1 MAQQKISYTVRD
13 FAAIRQE
20 LINYTKTYY
29 PDLIDNFNDASV
41 FSVFLDLNAAVA
53 DNLHYHIDRS
63 IQETVLQYAQQ
74 RSSVYNIAR
83 TYGLKIPGQR
93 PSVALVDFSIT
104 VPAFGDKEDER
115 YLGILRRGSQVN
127 GSGQVFE
134 TVYDVNFASPFNNE
148 GFPNRLKIPN
158 FDSNGNL
165 LNYTITKR
173 ETVVNGITKV
183 FKRVITPNDV
193 RPFFEFFLPEK
204 NVLGVTAIIQ
214 REGTAYSNV
223 PTAQEFLSP
232 NGRWYEVPAL
242 AESRV
247 FIPDPSKP
255 SDDPAI
261 KVGTYIETQDRF
273 ITEYTPEGFL
283 KITFGGGTNTAEDQL
298 RQFTTLDVPLKIQRY
313 QNNSM
318 SLGNTP
324 QANTTMFIQY
334 RIGGGI
340 ATNLGVNVINQIGA
354 VDFSIVG
361 PSDIINN
368 QVINSLSCNNVTAS
382 IGGAGYPST
391 EEVRNYVTFNFAA
404 QNRAVTIS
412 DYEAVIR
419 NMPGEFGAPAK
430 VAITENNNKINVQIL
445 SYDST
450 GNLTSDVSQ
459 TLKYNIAEYLS
470 NYRMINDY
478 VKVGSA
484 QVIDLGLDISV
495 VLDSSQNQGVVIS
508 NIIDRTTTFFSSA
521 VRGLGQNILL
531 SELNR
536 LIQEE
541 NGVVSVTDISVFGK
555 VGGQYSSAETSMPY
569 SNNLT
574 KQISLTDN
582 TIFAQPNQIYQ
593 IRFPSKDIVVRVK
606 NYQTTNFSW
615 WFILL
620 NQWLSFEK

>member
-74 RSSVYNIAR
+74 RSSIYNIAR

-104 VPAFGDKEDER
+104 VPALGDKEDER

-134 TVYDVNFASPFNNE
+134 TVYDINFASPFNE
-148 GFPNRLKIPN
+148 DGFPNRLKIPN
-158 FDSNGNL
+158 FDANNNL
-165 LNYTITKR
+165 INYTITKR
-173 ETVVNGITKV
+173 ETIVNGITKV
-183 FKRVITPNDV
+183 FKRVISPNDV

-204 NVLGVTAIIQ
+204 NVLGITAIIQ

-324 QANTTMFIQY
+324 QANTTLFIQY

-354 VDFSIVG
+354 VDFAVVG

-368 QVINSLSCNNVTAS
+368 QVINSLACNNVTAS

-404 QNRAVTIS
+404 QNRAVTIH
-412 DYEAVIR
+412 DYEAIIR

-478 VKVGSA
+478 VTVGSA
-484 QVIDLGLDISV
+484 EVIDLGLDISV

-508 NIIDRTTTFFSSA
+508 NIIDKTTTFFSST

-536 LIQEE
+536 IVQAE
-541 NGVVSVTDISVFGK
+541 NGVISVTDISVFGK

-569 SNNLT
+569 SNSVT

-593 IRFPSKDIVVRVK
+593 VRFPSKDIVVRVK
-606 NYQTTNFSW
+606 NYQTTNFS
-615 WFILL
+615 
-620 NQWLSFEK
+620 

>member
-74 RSSVYNIAR
+74 RSSIYNIAR

-93 PSVALVDFSIT
+93 PSVALVDISIT
-104 VPAFGDKEDER
+104 VPALGDKEDER

-134 TVYDVNFASPFNNE
+134 TVYDINFASPFNE
-148 GFPNRLKIPN
+148 DGFPNRLKIPN
-158 FDSNGNL
+158 FDANNNL
-165 LNYTITKR
+165 INYTITKR
-173 ETVVNGITKV
+173 ETIVNGITKV
-183 FKRVITPNDV
+183 FKRVISPNDV

-204 NVLGVTAIIQ
+204 NVLGITAIIQ
-214 REGTAYSNV
+214 KEGTAYSNV

-324 QANTTMFIQY
+324 QANTTLFIQY

-354 VDFSIVG
+354 VDFSVVG

-368 QVINSLSCNNVTAS
+368 QVINSLACNNVTAS

-404 QNRAVTIS
+404 QNRAVTIH
-412 DYEAVIR
+412 DYEAIIR

-478 VKVGSA
+478 VTVGSA
-484 QVIDLGLDISV
+484 EVIDLGLDISV

-508 NIIDRTTTFFSSA
+508 NIIDKTTTFFSST

-536 LIQEE
+536 IVQAE
-541 NGVVSVTDISVFGK
+541 NGVISVTDISVFGK

-569 SNNLT
+569 SNSVT

-593 IRFPSKDIVVRVK
+593 VRFPSKDIVVRVK
-606 NYQTTNFSW
+606 NYQTTNFS
-615 WFILL
+615 
-620 NQWLSFEK
+620 

>member
-1 MAQQKISYTVRD
+1 MAQRKISYTVRD
-13 FAAIRQE
+13 FQAIRQE

-29 PDLIDNFNDASV
+29 PELIDNFNDASV

-74 RSSVYNIAR
+74 RSSIYNIAR

-127 GSGQVFE
+127 GAGQVFE
-134 TVYDVNFASPFNNE
+134 TIYDINFASPFNQD

-158 FDSNGNL
+158 FDANGTL
-165 LNYTITKR
+165 VNYTITKR

-204 NVLGVTAIIQ
+204 NVLGVTSIIQ
-214 REGTAYSNV
+214 RDGTAYSNV
-223 PTAQEFLSP
+223 PTAQEFMGAA
-232 NGRWYEVPAL
+232 GRWYEVQAL
-242 AESRV
+242 AEDRV

-261 KVGTYIETQDRF
+261 KVGTYIQTQNRF
-273 ITEYTPEGFL
+273 ITEYTPEGFMKL
-283 KITFGGGTNTAEDQL
+283 TFGGGTNTAEDQL
-298 RQFTTLDVPLKIQRY
+298 RQFTALDVPLKVQRY

-324 QANTTMFIQY
+324 QANTTIFVQY
-334 RIGGGI
+334 RIGGGL
-340 ATNLGVNVINQIGA
+340 ATNLGVNVITQIGA
-354 VDFSIVG
+354 VDFSVVG

-368 QVINSLSCNNVTAS
+368 QVINSLSCNNVTAA
-382 IGGAGYPST
+382 IGGSGYPST

-404 QNRAVTIS
+404 QNRAVTVH
-412 DYEAVIR
+412 DYEAIIR

-430 VAITENNNKINVQIL
+430 VSITENNNKINVQIL
-445 SYDST
+445 SYDAS

-459 TLKYNIAEYLS
+459 TLKQNLAEYLS

-478 VKVGSA
+478 VTIGSA
-484 QVIDLGLDISV
+484 QVIDLGLEVSV
-495 VLDSSQNQGVVIS
+495 VLDGTQNSGVVIS
-508 NIIDRTTTFFSSA
+508 NIIDRVTTFFSPT

-536 LIQEE
+536 IIQAE
-541 NGVVSVTDISVFGK
+541 NGVVSLTDISVYGK
-555 VGGQYSSAETSMPY
+555 VGGQYSSAQTSMPY
-569 SNNLT
+569 SDAAT
-574 KQISLTDN
+574 KKISLTDN
-582 TIFAQPNQIYQ
+582 TIFAEPNQIYQ
-593 IRFPSKDIVVRVK
+593 VRFPSKDIVVRVK
-606 NYQTTNFSW
+606 NYQTTTFS
-615 WFILL
+615 
-620 NQWLSFEK
+620 